1 MSESESEND
10 SDENENNDGSQ
21 IEFNLSESGDEGD
34 KSDESDTENIERNT
48 RGISKNYIPMEEF
61 DDYNSALNHV
71 MESNNWTKRYN
82 RDTDEGNKRYF
93 SCKGQH
99 RCPKSLYILLE
110 SRSKKCSI
118 WLCDKNHRHPNTS
131 SDIYFF
137 IF

>member
-71 MESNNWTKRYN
+71 MES
-82 RDTDEGNKRYF
+82 
-93 SCKGQH
+93 
-99 RCPKSLYILLE
+99 PKILHQ
-110 SRSKKCSI
+110 SFQFR
-118 WLCDKNHRHPNTS
+118 
-131 SDIYFF
+131 FF
-137 IF
+137 FCMLNL